1 MIQGPV
7 AGGGPMAI
15 SGPTNAPFA
24 GAAAEP
30 EYDED
35 IGRNRTRSFVT
46 IAIVVIMLLFLGFA
60 FLVAAGGVGYMIY
73 IQQENAEDAGDGG
86 DEGLLLPTEGEETH
100 WG

>member
-1 MIQGPV
+1 MLMSIGISVEFVAHPV
-7 AGGGPMAI
+7 AAFEFAVGSRKERLAEAMRRTALPVLEGAI
-15 SGPTNAPFA
+15 S
-24 GAAAEP
+24 
-30 EYDED
+30 
-35 IGRNRTRSFVT
+35 S
-46 IAIVVIMLLFLGFA
+46 FLGFA